1 MTIDK
6 LPSGSYRIRLMK
18 DGKRY
23 AITVPYK
30 PKDDVEAYRLIL
42 EHINNP
48 IDKYATMTF
57 REAYERFERANMHT
71 LSEST
76 IKGYY
81 SMFKK
86 IPSSFK
92 SKELRDIDSVV
103 IQEYI
108 NEYSSTHAPKST
120 RNMNAFIMTV
130 IHMYY
135 PDKNYR
141 IKLPQKEF
149 KEKHIPTED
158 EVKKLFEYVK
168 GTHREVSLFL
178 CMMSLRSC
186 ELMALELSD
195 LDDKNMLTINKSKVK
210 DKNGKWVVRNAPKN
224 DSSNRIIPIPEEIAD
239 LIREQGFIYKGS
251 ANTLNH
257 WLENNCEKIGIE
269 YFSLHA
275 LRHFFVSY
283 AHKSGY
289 SNAFIQKL
297 GGWRTDNVMKRTYRH
312 DMEHD
317 TTARE
322 ISDKISS
329 FL

>member
-6 LPSGSYRIRLMK
+6 LPSGSYRIRIMI
-18 DGKRY
+18 DGKRF
-23 AITVPYK
+23 AVTVPFK
-30 PKDDVEAYRLIL
+30 PKDDIEAYKLIMARV
-42 EHINNP
+42 NNP
-48 IDKYATMTF
+48 VDKYATMTF
-57 REAYERFERANMHT
+57 KDAYERFEKANEHT
-71 LSEST
+71 LSPAT
-76 IKGYY
+76 LRGY
-81 SMFKK
+81 SCMFKK
-86 IPSSFK
+86 IPDSFK
-92 SKELRDIDSVV
+92 KKELRELDNVV

-120 RNMNAFIMTV
+120 RNMNAFIMAV

-135 PDKNYR
+135 PDKNIYIR
-141 IKLPQKEF
+141 LPQKEH
-149 KEKHIPTED
+149 KEKHIPTEE
-158 EVKKLFEYVK
+158 EVTKLFQYVK
-168 GTHREVSLFL
+168 GTHREVSFFL

-195 LDDKNMLTINKSKVK
+195 LDENNMLTVNKSRVK
-210 DKNGKWVVRNAPKN
+210 DKDGKWIIKHAPKT
-224 DSSNRIIPIPEEIAD
+224 DTSNRIIPIPQEIAD
-239 LIREQGFIYKGS
+239 LIRKQGYIYDGA

-257 WLENNCEKIGIE
+257 WLEYNAEKIGIE

-289 SNAFIQKL
+289 SNAFIKKL
-297 GGWRTDNVMKRTYRH
+297 GGWRTDSVMVQTYRH

-317 TTARE
+317 STSKE
-322 ISDKISS
+322 ISDKLGS